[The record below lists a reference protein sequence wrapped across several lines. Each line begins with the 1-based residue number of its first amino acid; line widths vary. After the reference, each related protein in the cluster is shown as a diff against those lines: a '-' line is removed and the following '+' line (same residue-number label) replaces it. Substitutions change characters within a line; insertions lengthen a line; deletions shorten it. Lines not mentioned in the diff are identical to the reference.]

1 MKTITRRLELSAR
14 IESTNPS
21 HAAIGVLQNGGKAG
35 VLCVDLEHAET
46 IVRMLNNAVRLFVI
60 EEAAAER
67 ERLEAGRKT
76 NDV

>member
-1 MKTITRRLELSAR
+1 MVCRALVLSAR

-21 HAAIGVLQNGGKAG
+21 HATVGVFQNVHKAG

-46 IVRMLNNAVRLFVI
+46 IVRLLNNAVRLFVI